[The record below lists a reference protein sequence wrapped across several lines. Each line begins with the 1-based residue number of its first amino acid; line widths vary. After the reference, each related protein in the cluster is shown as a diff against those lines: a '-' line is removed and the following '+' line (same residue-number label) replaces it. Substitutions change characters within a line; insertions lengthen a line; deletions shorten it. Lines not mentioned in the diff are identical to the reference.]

1 MISGLRGAIA
11 AIWGIG
17 ATLLPLTA
25 QAQTDAGDN
34 APRLVFLAADPAEG
48 LADPVVT
55 GLSVLNLPGLPA
67 AGDAGNQVLAAML
80 RASPV
85 STLVAQADQMQG
97 QASDIY
103 LVTDL
108 TLSAD
113 PASPGGVMVRTGTQ
127 DMALADYVIRLEEL
141 IAALSPKTR
150 QIGMFRIND
159 PAGVVPAAL
168 DAISRALGQSGFA
181 LSIVTIG
188 PDPAA
193 CDGPRVPHHYALLSG
208 VPDRAPFGDGDGL
221 ASSAEVR
228 AYMAGAIERG
238 RRRTDQCAAEY
249 GFLLL
254 GDADPAV
261 TLITVPARP
270 LVPEIDSTVYMETF
284 QAVFLEDSADAAEI
298 GAFLADCRFCPG
310 ETRLSERLRDI
321 AEREMVLGL
330 ERSIWESIVDDTTPQ
345 RISAYLA
352 NCRLCAYR
360 PDAETRLADI
370 AAVEAARV
378 AESTARDTL
387 SAARDLAGLRDWLA
401 TCLACDGRA
410 EVEALVAG
418 IEADTAYQ
426 AEQAALTAALD
437 AQNAEGVQAWLDS
450 CTLCDGRDR
459 AVAALEMLTRSAA
472 ALAPCRAAAGLPQLG
487 GPRMLTEI
495 DAVAALAA
503 CQSVLTAFA
512 DNPEA
517 VTLLGRIS
525 LSQGDR
531 ASALV
536 AYDTGMAAAVPAAFG
551 LAAHEHYAPS
561 DGQPE
566 DFVGAE
572 TLALQGATRGD
583 WLSAEVLT
591 VLYSNELIPGKNA
604 IDAYA
609 VAEANAAQGNPVAQ
623 FFIGYFHQ
631 TGLGAERDLV
641 KAAAAFQIAVD
652 AGYLHANSFLAEIY
666 ETGDPA
672 VPQDT
677 LRASDLYWAALQAGD
692 PTAVDRLTTQIAIR
706 NPDVVRDIQGRLR
719 DAGVFTGRIDGIAGP
734 NTIEAV
740 RALVL
745 DEVVVE

>member
-1 MISGLRGAIA
+1 MR
-11 AIWGIG
+11 
-17 ATLLPLTA
+17 
-25 QAQTDAGDN
+25 
-34 APRLVFLAADPAEG
+34 
-48 LADPVVT
+48 
-55 GLSVLNLPGLPA
+55 
-67 AGDAGNQVLAAML
+67 
-80 RASPV
+80 
-85 STLVAQADQMQG
+85 
-97 QASDIY
+97 
-103 LVTDL
+103 
-108 TLSAD
+108 
-113 PASPGGVMVRTGTQ
+113 
-127 DMALADYVIRLEEL
+127 
-141 IAALSPKTR
+141 
-150 QIGMFRIND
+150 
-159 PAGVVPAAL
+159 
-168 DAISRALGQSGFA
+168 
-181 LSIVTIG
+181 
-188 PDPAA
+188 
-193 CDGPRVPHHYALLSG
+193 
-208 VPDRAPFGDGDGL
+208 
-221 ASSAEVR
+221 
-228 AYMAGAIERG
+228 
-238 RRRTDQCAAEY
+238 
-249 GFLLL
+249 
-254 GDADPAV
+254 
-261 TLITVPARP
+261 
-270 LVPEIDSTVYMETF
+270 
-284 QAVFLEDSADAAEI
+284 
-298 GAFLADCRFCPG
+298 
-310 ETRLSERLRDI
+310 
-321 AEREMVLGL
+321 
-330 ERSIWESIVDDTTPQ
+330 
-345 RISAYLA
+345 
-352 NCRLCAYR
+352 
-360 PDAETRLADI
+360 
-370 AAVEAARV
+370 
-378 AESTARDTL
+378 
-387 SAARDLAGLRDWLA
+387 
-401 TCLACDGRA
+401 
-410 EVEALVAG
+410 
-418 IEADTAYQ
+418 
-426 AEQAALTAALD
+426 
-437 AQNAEGVQAWLDS
+437 
-450 CTLCDGRDR
+450 
-459 AVAALEMLTRSAA
+459 
-472 ALAPCRAAAGLPQLG
+472 
-487 GPRMLTEI
+487 
-495 DAVAALAA
+495 
-503 CQSVLTAFA
+503 FA

-536 AYDTGMAAAVPAAFG
+536 AYNTGMAAAVPAAFG

-591 VLYSNELIPGKNA
+591 VLYSNELIPGRNA